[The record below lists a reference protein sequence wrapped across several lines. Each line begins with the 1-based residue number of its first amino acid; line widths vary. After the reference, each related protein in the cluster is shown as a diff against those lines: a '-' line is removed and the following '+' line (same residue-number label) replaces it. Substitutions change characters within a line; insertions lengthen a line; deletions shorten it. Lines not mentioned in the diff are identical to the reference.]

1 MNNNSSDIVHPPQT
15 ARWLGLGW
23 NLGNSLES
31 YKNGRTDEIAWGNP
45 KISRALLNKV
55 KKVGFDTV
63 RIPVS
68 YLGRIGDAPDYRIEE
83 AWLAR
88 IREVVDAALDAQLNV
103 IINIH
108 HDGNNDW
115 TNGAWIDCT
124 AEDQTQVREKF
135 ARVWEQ
141 IAKAFSEH
149 DARLIFES
157 MNEIHDGTYQRPEGE
172 NGNRCFANINALNQI
187 FVDTVRASGGR
198 NVERWLLVPGYNTNI
213 GDTLRGFV
221 LPKDSAENRL
231 MLSVHFYDPFQYAL
245 EENFNTTQWGRNAQ
259 GNCGWGNEDY
269 IDELFQKLEDTY
281 IKNGI
286 PVVLGE
292 FGAINKNSDS
302 HRRYYMEYVVKAAY
316 DRGIP
321 PMYWDNGYDGQF
333 GMALLD
339 RYTGEILHEDILLA
353 MLRASSG
360 TAYDMKQPM
369 GNGDNTKEGTLP

>member
-1 MNNNSSDIVHPPQT
+1 MEKGMEVRMSEKCSGIVQPQKTST

-23 NLGNSLES
+23 NLGNSLEA
-31 YKNGRTDEIAWGNP
+31 YQNGRAEETAWGNP
-45 KISRALLNKV
+45 IIKRELL
-55 KKVGFDTV
+55 KKVREIGFNTV

-68 YLGRIGDAPDYRIEE
+68 YLGRIGAAPDYRIESG
-83 AWLAR
+83 WLAR
-88 IREVVDAALDAQLNV
+88 IREVVDYALDAQLHV

-115 TNGAWIDCT
+115 ANGAWIDCT
-124 AEDQTQVREKF
+124 AQDQTQVREKF
-135 ARVWEQ
+135 ARVWAQ
-141 IAKAFSEH
+141 IAAEFSDYDE
-149 DARLIFES
+149 RLIFES
-157 MNEIHDGTYQRPEGE
+157 MNEIHDGTYQKPEGE
-172 NGNRCFANINALNQI
+172 SGNRYFANINALNQV
-187 FVDTVRASGGR
+187 FVDTVRALGG
-198 NVERWLLVPGYNTNI
+198 NHAERWLLIPGYNTNI

-221 LPKDSAENRL
+221 LPKDSAEGRL

-245 EENFNTTQWGRNAQ
+245 EENFNTDVWGGNAQ

-269 IDELFQKLEDTY
+269 IDEQFQKLKDTY
-281 IKNGI
+281 INAGI

-292 FGAINKNSDS
+292 FGAINKNKDNF
-302 HRRYYMEYVVKAAY
+302 RRYYMEYVAKSAY

-339 RYTGEILHEDILLA
+339 RNSGAVLHEDVLLA

-360 TAYDMKQPM
+360 ETYTVEEPV
-369 GNGDNTKEGTLP
+369 